1 MEISLF
7 IFLGLQ
13 ISPFF
18 FSCDFW
24 VFTRKNAEISIL
36 NCDFSIIFFGWTN
49 SLFSFFSCD
58 FSVFTRRMNFSL
70 FLVGKFSVLL
80 CSTAIFSS
88 FTRRSEETCFLNRFE
103 FSFVQTTCPFCTK
116 LEWNKNIILGISLF
130 FGWRFL
136 HFLTV
141 NCSCYPRESN
151 SLHSEA
157 RFSLFFSF
165 SAFFSRRMQQSPI
178 FLLSLTFCQ
187 KKLEQGST
195 LQHGETAIENGD
207 VESFFGLSFWNF
219 LE

>member
-1 MEISLF
+1 
-7 IFLGLQ
+7 
-13 ISPFF
+13 
-18 FSCDFW
+18 
-24 VFTRKNAEISIL
+24 
-36 NCDFSIIFFGWTN
+36 
-49 SLFSFFSCD
+49 
-58 FSVFTRRMNFSL
+58 MNFSL

-187 KKLEQGST
+187 KKTGTRKHLATRRNRHWEWRRIQ
-195 LQHGETAIENGD
+195 
-207 VESFFGLSFWNF
+207 SFFGLSFWNF